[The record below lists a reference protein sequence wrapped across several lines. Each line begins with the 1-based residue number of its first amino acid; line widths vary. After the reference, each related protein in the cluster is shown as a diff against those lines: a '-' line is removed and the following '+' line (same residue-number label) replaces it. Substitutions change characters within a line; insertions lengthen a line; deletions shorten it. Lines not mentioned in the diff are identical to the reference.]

1 MRKRICIDLD
11 GVICEIRKENQRYQD
26 LKPIPGAVE
35 KIKKLR
41 ENGHYIIIYT
51 SRRMKTHGG
60 NIGKV
65 LCDIGLITLEWLSR
79 YGIEYDEIYFGKP
92 WADVYIDDNALRFKS
107 WNEIESDGSNLPLS
121 TESKIRGG
129 G

>member
-41 ENGHYIIIYT
+41 KNGHYIIIYT

>member
-1 MRKRICIDLD
+1 MGKRICIDLD
-11 GVICEIRKENQRYQD
+11 GVICEIRKENQRYED

-65 LCDIGLITLEWLSR
+65 LCDIGLITLEWLRR

-107 WNEIESDGSNLPLS
+107 WDEIEGDGSNLPSS
-121 TESKIRGG
+121 TESEIRGDE
-129 G
+129 

>member
-1 MRKRICIDLD
+1 MGKRICVDLD
-11 GVICEIRKENQRYQD
+11 GVICEIRKENQRYED

-65 LCDIGLITLEWLSR
+65 LCDIGLTTLEWLRR

-107 WNEIESDGSNLPLS
+107 WDEIEGDGSNLPSS
-121 TESKIRGG
+121 TESKIRGDE
-129 G
+129 

>member
-1 MRKRICIDLD
+1 MGKRICIDLD
-11 GVICEIRKENQRYQD
+11 GVICEIRKENQRYED

-65 LCDIGLITLEWLSR
+65 LCDIGLITLEWLRR

-107 WNEIESDGSNLPLS
+107 WDEIEGDGSNLPSS
-121 TESKIRGG
+121 TESKIMGDE
-129 G
+129 

>member
-1 MRKRICIDLD
+1 
-11 GVICEIRKENQRYQD
+11 
-26 LKPIPGAVE
+26 
-35 KIKKLR
+35 LR
-41 ENGHYIIIYT
+41 ENGHYILIYT
-51 SRRMKTHGG
+51 SRRMKTLGG

-65 LCDIGLITLEWLSR
+65 LCDIGLIPLEWLRR

-107 WNEIESDGSNLPLS
+107 WDEIESDGSNLPLS

-129 G
+129 E